1 MVKIG
6 SGVVAPIVVASV
18 ASLALVTSCI
28 VYPCARSLNRRRR
41 LPRMGFNLPE
51 RTEQARRPN
60 QSTNTDT
67 AESTNRSA
75 SGPNQ
80 YDKDLALAIERSL
93 KTSTIEGDP
102 AENNNSS
109 QHEGLRHR
117 VPAEM
122 HGALAPGEEPKSD
135 PLETISTPEVAIV
148 WQTPVHDTTPVS
160 GGEDD
165 VTNPESSRVRER
177 EEEGEEEDE
186 QGSPVPEKDNDG
198 DKVSVR
204 DWAYQPGFTSD
215 GRAKGKGKAIG

>member
-6 SGVVAPIVVASV
+6 SGLIAPIVVASV
-18 ASLALVTSCI
+18 AALGLVISCI

-51 RTEQARRPN
+51 RIEQARRPN
-60 QSTNTDT
+60 PSTNTGTD
-67 AESTNRSA
+67 ESTNRSA

-80 YDKDLALAIERSL
+80 YDKNLALAIERSL
-93 KTSTIEGDP
+93 KTGTIEGDP

-135 PLETISTPEVAIV
+135 PLEILSTVEVAIG
-148 WQTPVHDTTPVS
+148 WQTPIHDITPVS
-160 GGEDD
+160 GGEDE
-165 VTNPESSRVRER
+165 VTNPESSWVSKREVD
-177 EEEGEEEDE
+177 EEEEPGP
-186 QGSPVPEKDNDG
+186 PVPEKDNNG
-198 DKVSVR
+198 GNVSVR
-204 DWAYQPGFTSD
+204 DWAYQAVFTND